1 MRVIGGSAKKTLLK
15 GPKGLDTRPTSDK
28 VKESV
33 FNILLRFIEKSNFLD
48 LFSGTGSIAIEA
60 LSRGACSAVLVEKNI
75 KNVSIIK
82 ENLKRTKLSDRAK
95 ILVKDVF
102 GAIKFLHSKKAE
114 FDIIYMDP
122 PYKLNIYNCVLQ
134 YILTYNILD
143 NDGLVVVESS
153 SKSLPEPVVLY
164 SKVKLSR
171 VLLKEYGDTCISFYK
186 QNTVEGT
193 C

>member
-15 GPKGLDTRPTSDK
+15 SPKGFDTRPTSDR

-33 FNILLRFIEKSNFLD
+33 FNILSRFIEKSNFLD

-122 PYKLNIYNCVLQ
+122 PYKLNIYNRVLQ

>member
-1 MRVIGGSAKKTLLK
+1 LRVIGGSAKKTLLK
-15 GPKGLDTRPTSDK
+15 GPRGFDTRPTSDR

-33 FNILLRFIEKSNFLD
+33 FNILSRFIEKSNFLD

-122 PYKLNIYNCVLQ
+122 PYKLNIYNRVLQ

-143 NDGLVVVESS
+143 NDGLVVVGSS